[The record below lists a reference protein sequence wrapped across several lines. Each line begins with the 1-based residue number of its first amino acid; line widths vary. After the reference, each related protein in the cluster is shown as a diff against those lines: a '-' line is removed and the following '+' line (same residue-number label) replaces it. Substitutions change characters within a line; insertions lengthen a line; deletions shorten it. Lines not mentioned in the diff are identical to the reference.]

1 VKVGFDYQWGSTEI
15 DNLRHNQNVTY
26 QLRNGVPFQ
35 ITVYNEPL
43 NEWVGF
49 RKLAFFAQDQ
59 WTFRRLTANGGLRLD
74 VQKGAVRDTQTSGPN
89 QYAPLQHWPQIDNVP
104 NWKDVSPRVGISYD
118 LFGNGKTALK
128 ATLNRYVVNDGVAFQ
143 NSQNPILFN
152 SSATRSWNDLD
163 HDFIPQ
169 ANELGPLSNSAFA
182 TAAATTHVSDD
193 VRQGWG
199 VRPYDWETSAGVQ
212 HQLIPQLAVN
222 VFFTRRWFGNFS
234 VTDNL
239 ALVPSNYDEFCMTA
253 PSDAR
258 LGSASGGRICGL
270 YDLNPAYTSV
280 RPDNLVEPAKNV
292 GVQKESWDGI
302 DLIVN
307 ARLPHI
313 AVAGGLTS
321 GTDGNNTSA
330 CFVVNSPGA
339 LRFCDVS
346 RPWRTNVRFLT
357 SLVLPWGVDAGVT
370 FQDNPGPE
378 RLAIYTA
385 TNAQIG
391 PVVQFVNPARTRF
404 SGGSATVALLQP
416 GTTFGDRMYEIDL
429 RLSKVTRIR
438 GARVRLNLDLANAL
452 NGNVAITENQTY
464 GPAYLRPTFTLQG
477 RIIKPGVQI
486 DF

>member
-1 VKVGFDYQWGSTEI
+1 
-15 DNLRHNQNVTY
+15 
-26 QLRNGVPFQ
+26 
-35 ITVYNEPL
+35 
-43 NEWVGF
+43 
-49 RKLAFFAQDQ
+49 
-59 WTFRRLTANGGLRLD
+59 
-74 VQKGAVRDTQTSGPN
+74 
-89 QYAPLQHWPQIDNVP
+89 
-104 NWKDVSPRVGISYD
+104 
-118 LFGNGKTALK
+118 
-128 ATLNRYVVNDGVAFQ
+128 
-143 NSQNPILFN
+143 
-152 SSATRSWNDLD
+152 
-163 HDFIPQ
+163 
-169 ANELGPLSNSAFA
+169 
-182 TAAATTHVSDD
+182 
-193 VRQGWG
+193 
-199 VRPYDWETSAGVQ
+199 
-212 HQLIPQLAVN
+212 LIPQLAVN

-321 GTDGNNTSA
+321 GT
-330 CFVVNSPGA
+330 
-339 LRFCDVS
+339 
-346 RPWRTNVRFLT
+346 
-357 SLVLPWGVDAGVT
+357 
-370 FQDNPGPE
+370 GPE